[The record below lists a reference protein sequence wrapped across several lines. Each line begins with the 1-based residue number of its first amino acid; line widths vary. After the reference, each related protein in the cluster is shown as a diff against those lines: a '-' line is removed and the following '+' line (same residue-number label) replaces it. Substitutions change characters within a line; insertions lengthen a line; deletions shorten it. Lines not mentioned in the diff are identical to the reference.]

1 MQLIYQRVD
10 TLLYDIYCD
19 VHVDSSFKKGCRKCE
34 CDNPKGI
41 AGGVEF
47 TEHSSKKFERMAR
60 ETIDICL
67 PVLKESNKSRFNN
80 AVIRNSVLIISH
92 ITFTGLSH
100 VHFLDNLSQNSRMYL
115 NKK

>member
-60 ETIDICL
+60 EAIDICL

-80 AVIRNSVLIISH
+80 CSH
-92 ITFTGLSH
+92 QEQCIDHILYYLFGIFGQP
-100 VHFLDNLSQNSRMYL
+100 FL
-115 NKK
+115 K